1 MERKH
6 HEPTIDEIFVE
17 CCNLKNHG
25 KSPDYAD
32 AYAKL
37 YIEQNLISQLSRV
50 FDNFKNTASS
60 FTVRAHYKDMIQT
73 RVMERIN
80 IHLKN
85 MN

>member
-1 MERKH
+1 MERKIY
-6 HEPTIDEIFVE
+6 ESTPADIAEE
-17 CCNLKNHG
+17 CCMLKIHG
-25 KSPDYAD
+25 KNPDYAD
-32 AYAKL
+32 AYAKV

>member
-37 YIEQNLISQLSRV
+37 YIEQNLIDRLSDV
-50 FDNFKNTASS
+50 FDNFNRSNHTITAN
-60 FTVRAHYKDMIQT
+60 YKDMIKT

-85 MN
+85 LC

>member
-1 MERKH
+1 MERKTY
-6 HEPTIDEIFVE
+6 EPTPADIAEE
-17 CCNLKNHG
+17 CCMLKIHG
-25 KSPDYAD
+25 KNPDYAD

-37 YIEQNLISQLSRV
+37 YIEQNLIDRLSDV
-50 FDNFKNTASS
+50 FDNFNRSNHTITAN
-60 FTVRAHYKDMIQT
+60 YKDMIKT